1 MQDLMYIGWPI
12 VLPFIVAV
20 ISLFLLFNNMPHH
33 KGHKGGYGK
42 IPKITLFVM
51 LFVWSVSWGLYM
63 AAITLNVN
71 AQTGTL
77 EKIFRSAVSAIGLF
91 AFSIDSNVLDG
102 IPDKDLL
109 KDSVSVV
116 AFLAGTCTILL
127 VIIVV
132 FRRFYASLKLWAASR
147 FACLHRTQVYVFWG
161 WNQQTKLLA
170 ESIRKHHDENGD
182 YWIVIAE
189 PNLLADTDETTSVQD
204 SITKLFTHKRST
216 LEEANRSHTLLAIA
230 SGDLTSITTDRTK
243 SSASDILGLVGL
255 EAVAKLITAK
265 DVKAHLF
272 FLSDDEEYNVACVR
286 SLTDDAINA
295 GGNVTYYCKA
305 RKNDI
310 FKTIEDFNS
319 KKDMTIELIDTSH
332 LSVEALKRDVNHHPV
347 KLINTDPANSTTVSE
362 DFVSLIVGFDSTG
375 RDALRFLYEFGT
387 FVDTRSTYE
396 KTFRSPFH
404 CTVVDK
410 DLNSIS
416 AAFKVNSPSAVAAQ
430 NADGTPLISFVEY
443 DYNSEDFY
451 SQVLKPIADKV
462 NAIFIAVGDD
472 LEGAKLSIQL
482 FKYLRQ
488 HRSDMSR
495 LRIYV
500 RCYTTEQED
509 LVQQVADHYN
519 EGCGLPDNPVI
530 IPFGKETDLFSY
542 KQIVDTEFRDKGKI
556 YQEAY
561 ARLKD
566 EHELWDLRH
575 DILTGKEEYDK
586 DDNEKKIKDKV
597 NGGHKHHT
605 VPIKERAVKLDDLS
619 SLRRKEHQ
627 DESNALHGLTK
638 MHLLRQS
645 LPNLN
650 VNDFLLRYFAL
661 DEQRLPVKAKSEG
674 FGSSRHYT
682 ELSDKENT
690 VIHNLAVL
698 EHLRWNAS
706 HELLGYVRATGGT
719 HSCDERTMQHNCLRD
734 WQELDDESR
743 ATSKAEGWDA
753 DYISYDFGVVDTT
766 ILLNLKTTE

>member
-20 ISLFLLFNNMPHH
+20 ISLFLLFNNVPHQ
-33 KGHKGGYGK
+33 KGNNAGYGK
-42 IPKITLFVM
+42 IPKLTIFVM

-63 AAITLNVN
+63 AAITLNVD

-102 IPDKDLL
+102 IPDKGLL
-109 KDSVSVV
+109 KDCVSVM

-127 VIIVV
+127 FIIVV
-132 FRRFYASLKLWAASR
+132 SRRFYASLKLQAASR
-147 FACLHRTQVYVFWG
+147 FVCLHRSQVYVFWG
-161 WNQQTKLLA
+161 WNQQARLLA
-170 ESIRKHHDENGD
+170 ESIRKHHELDGD

-204 SITKLFTHKRST
+204 SITKLFTHKSST
-216 LEEANRSHTLLAIA
+216 LQEANRSHTLLAIA
-230 SGDLTSITTDRTK
+230 SGDLTRTTTNRTK
-243 SSASDILGLVGL
+243 SSASDMLGLVGL

-286 SLTDDAINA
+286 SLTEDAINA
-295 GGNVTYYCKA
+295 GDNVTYYCKA

-347 KLINTDPANSTTVSE
+347 KLVNIDPANSTTISE
-362 DFVSLIVGFDSTG
+362 DFASLIVGFDSTG
-375 RDALRFLYEFGT
+375 RDALRFLYEFGA
-387 FVDTRSTYE
+387 FVDSRSTNE

-410 DLNSIS
+410 DLSSIS

-430 NADGTPLISFVEY
+430 NADGTPLIHFVEY

-451 SQVLKPIADKV
+451 SHVLKPIADKV
-462 NAIFIAVGDD
+462 NAIFIAVGDN
-472 LEGAKLSIQL
+472 LEGVKLSIQL

-488 HRSDMSR
+488 RRSDMSR

-519 EGCGLPDNPVI
+519 EGCGQQDNPVI

-561 ARLKD
+561 IKLRNENGD
-566 EHELWDLRH
+566 LWDLRH
-575 DILTGKEEYDK
+575 ALKTGKKRKVKKKDNDRNTIDVIEDVKKEERTI
-586 DDNEKKIKDKV
+586 N
-597 NGGHKHHT
+597 
-605 VPIKERAVKLDDLS
+605 LDELS
-619 SLRRKEHQ
+619 SLRRQEHQ
-627 DESNALHGLTK
+627 DESNALHALTK
-638 MHLLRQS
+638 MYLLRQS

-650 VNDFLLRYFAL
+650 VSDFLLRYFAL
-661 DEQRLPVKAKSEG
+661 DEQRQLVKAKSEG

-706 HELLGYVRATGGT
+706 HELLGYVRVTEGT

-734 WQELDDESR
+734 WQELDEESR

-753 DYISYDFGVVDTT
+753 DYISYDFTVVDTT
-766 ILLNLKTTE
+766 IKMNLKR